1 MSNINDNK
9 LSVNLT
15 AANISDLKTF
25 HNQFLSILPF
35 LKGLSPEDRQALPK
49 ISVANKVF
57 VEDAIMAA
65 KNNPTLLPA
74 YLNILEIEKDL
85 ILYQQLDEFVNLIA
99 QTAEKLRDT
108 QIIAGS
114 EAFVSALTIYRLFEA
129 ASNAGMPGSDAIY
142 QQLRTRFNQSPPP
155 PPAPVPPV
163 V

>member
-15 AANISDLKTF
+15 AANIADLKIF
-25 HNQFLSILPF
+25 HNQFLSLLPF
-35 LKGLSPEDRQALPK
+35 LKGLSPEDRQSIPK

-57 VEDAIMAA
+57 VVDAIMAA

-74 YLNILEIEKDL
+74 YLNIAEMEKDL
-85 ILYQQLDEFVNLIA
+85 ILFQQLDEFVTLIA
-99 QTAEKLRDT
+99 QTAEKLRDS

-114 EAFVSALTIYRLFEA
+114 EAYVGALTIYRLFEA

-142 QQLRTRFNQSPPP
+142 QQLRARFNQSPASPTP
-155 PPAPVPPV
+155 PVPPV